1 MESGMIS
8 ANLPSCHFDPH
19 IYGVG
24 AWTPHLHFAYDL
36 VALMRPRVFVELG
49 TDRGES
55 YFTFCQSTA
64 ENKTETHCFAVDTW
78 RGDLQAGEYDETTFK
93 QVAAHNRAYYESFSM
108 LMRCTF
114 DAALEKFR
122 SESVDLLHLDGL
134 HSEEAVRHDLG
145 GWLPK
150 LRPGGF
156 LLLHDVTVRSRDF
169 GVWKAWNELSARGRS
184 WTFDEHPGLGV
195 WRKPP
200 NESLPKLLEILLTG
214 GAQDRATLVDYYRG
228 RASQLQEK
236 IAQHWRDGTI
246 RDLPFMQQTVIQIF
260 HTKDGVHREEDSV
273 NARIGHDGWKEV
285 AVALPADAQAAPL
298 RIDFVSPLTV
308 IEVASLH
315 LSSAT
320 KIHFQAATAKEF
332 DKITLAGDVERLP
345 SSGGLSLRITGLDPQ
360 LYLPP
365 VGCIPNDEKL
375 ILEMRLQ
382 VQPQTSS
389 TF

>member
-8 ANLPSCHFDPH
+8 ANLPSRHFDPH

-36 VALMRPRVFVELG
+36 VALIRPRVFVELG

-55 YFTFCQSTA
+55 YFTFCQSAA
-64 ENKTETHCFAVDTW
+64 ENKTETYCFAVDTW
-78 RGDLQAGEYDETTFK
+78 RGDWQAGEYDETTFK

-134 HSEEAVRHDLG
+134 HSEEVVRHDLG

-150 LRPGGF
+150 LRPGGL
-156 LLLHDVTVRSRDF
+156 LLLHDVTVRSRAF
-169 GVWKAWNELSARGRS
+169 GVWKVWSELSAHGRS
-184 WTFDEHPGLGV
+184 WTFDDGPGLGI
-195 WRKPP
+195 WQKPP
-200 NESLPKLLEILLTG
+200 NESLPESLEILFSDEDKGRTAL
-214 GAQDRATLVDYYRG
+214 LDYYRA
-228 RASQLQEK
+228 RTVRLEEK
-236 IAQHWRDGTI
+236 IAQQWRDGTV

-260 HTKDGVHREEDSV
+260 HSADGVHREEDSI
-273 NARIGHDGWKEV
+273 NARIGHDGWKKV
-285 AVALPADAQAAPL
+285 SIALPADAQAAPL
-298 RIDFVSPLTV
+298 RIDLVSPLTV
-308 IEVASLH
+308 IEVASLY
-315 LSSAT
+315 LTSAT
-320 KIHFQAATAKEF
+320 KIHFQAAAAKEF
-332 DKITLAGDVERLP
+332 DKIILAGDVKRLP
-345 SSGGLSLRITGLDPQ
+345 SAGGLRLKITGLDPQ

-365 VGCIPNDEKL
+365 VDCIPSNEKL

-382 VQPQTSS
+382 VHPQTSS
-389 TF
+389 TS